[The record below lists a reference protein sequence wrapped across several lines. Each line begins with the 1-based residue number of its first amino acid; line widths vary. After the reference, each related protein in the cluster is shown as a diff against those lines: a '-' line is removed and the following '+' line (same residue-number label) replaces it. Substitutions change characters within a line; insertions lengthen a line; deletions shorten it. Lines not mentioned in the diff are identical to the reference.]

1 MADSAFSR
9 IKRLSPPVPRNKR
22 SIRESSPSRGKLAQ
36 GKKLKQKRAQTAD
49 LLIAQSKVLET
60 LSGDTPLKEMLAVFA
75 ETIERQ
81 SKGMLCSVLL
91 LDGKTLHHAAAPSL
105 PDAYTRAI
113 DGATIGPRVGSCGTA
128 AFTKKQIIVSDIKI
142 DPLWAD
148 YRDLALRHGLRACW
162 STPILRKNG
171 EVLGTFALYYRT
183 PRTPNKHELRL
194 IANWTRLASLGIKR
208 KLAQESLEAEQ
219 RLLQDLF
226 RAQEYERKLTA
237 YELHDGIAQ
246 YAAGAIMHLESYVQT
261 HNDESTRAEL
271 EIVDHLLHKTL
282 EESRRLI
289 NGLRPPILDERGVV
303 AAIKHLIHEPS
314 MAGPQITFDHDAT
327 FPRLAPVLEAAI
339 FRIAQETLNNAK
351 RHSGSPKIEVIL
363 KRNKN
368 RIHLVVRDWGKGF
381 TPTRIS
387 KESQGLRGIRERGR
401 LLGGLIAI
409 DSAPGKGTSIFVDL
423 PFLRPT
429 DVP

>member
-1 MADSAFSR
+1 MAESASSR
-9 IKRLSPPVPRNKR
+9 INRSSLPVSKNKR
-22 SIRESSPSRGKLAQ
+22 SIWEANSARRKCAQ
-36 GKKLKQKRAQTAD
+36 KQNAKEKPEQIGD
-49 LLIAQSKVLET
+49 LLVAQSKVLET
-60 LSGDTPLKEMLAVFA
+60 LSGETSLKQMLTVFA

-81 SKGMLCSVLL
+81 STGMLCSVLL
-91 LDGKTLHHAAAPSL
+91 LEGKALHHGAAPSL
-105 PDAYTRAI
+105 PDEYTRAI

-128 AFTKKQIIVSDIKI
+128 AFTKKQVIVSDIET

-162 STPILRKNG
+162 STPILRKKG
-171 EVLGTFALYYRT
+171 EVLGTFALYYRV

-194 IANWTRLASLGIKR
+194 IANWTRLATLGIKR

-246 YAAGAIMHLESYVQT
+246 YAAGAIMHLESYLQAQ
-261 HNDESTRAEL
+261 NDESTCAEL
-271 EIVDHLLHKTL
+271 QIVNHLIHKTL
-282 EESRRLI
+282 DESRRLI
-289 NGLRPPILDERGVV
+289 NGLRPPILDECGVV
-303 AAIKHLIHEPS
+303 AAIEYLIHEPS
-314 MAGPQITFDHDAT
+314 MAGPQIIFEHNAT
-327 FPRLAPVLEAAI
+327 FSRLAPVLEAAI
-339 FRIAQETLNNAK
+339 FRITQETLNNAK
-351 RHSGSPKIEVIL
+351 QHSGSPKIEVVL

-368 RIHLVVRDWGKGF
+368 RIQLVVRDWGKGF
-381 TPTRIS
+381 AFTRIS
-387 KESQGLRGIRERGR
+387 KKSQGLRGIRERAR
-401 LLGGLIAI
+401 LLGG
-409 DSAPGKGTSIFVDL
+409 SVVVESEPRKGTSISVDL